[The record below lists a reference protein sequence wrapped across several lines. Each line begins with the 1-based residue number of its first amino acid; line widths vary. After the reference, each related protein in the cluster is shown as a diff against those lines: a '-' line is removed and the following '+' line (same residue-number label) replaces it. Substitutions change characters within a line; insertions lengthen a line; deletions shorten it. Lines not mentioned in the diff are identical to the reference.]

1 MTSNCVRQLKNSERL
16 HVRDLVTNLITTAI
30 ETIPLEG
37 ATTEAL
43 RDAWGEHL
51 VVLANRYPEL
61 VVLDGDLAN
70 STKADIFAKAH
81 PSRFF
86 EMGIAEQN
94 MIGVAA
100 GMATVGYVPWIS
112 TFTAFIAK
120 RALDQI
126 RVVVAQPHLNV
137 KLCGGYS
144 GILTGKTGKT
154 HQSVEDLAVFRA
166 MPGVVSIAPADA
178 VELRSAM
185 DAMMQTPGPMYLRLT
200 RDPSPCIFPADYRF
214 EIGRA
219 VLLKSGKDVALISTG
234 IQSVRALEAAALL
247 AQDGIDASVL
257 HVPTLKPL
265 DVEAIVDVASKTGA
279 VVTAEDHSIIGGL
292 GSAVAATLSEHMPT
306 KLKRVGWQDVYGES
320 GPNDA
325 LLEKY
330 GLTGRHVAEA
340 ANMLLGSRSMSR

>member
-1 MTSNCVRQLKNSERL
+1 MRNGSGELMTATVSV
-16 HVRDLVTNLITTAI
+16 
-30 ETIPLEG
+30 IPLTQAESV
-37 ATTEAL
+37 AM
-43 RDAWGEHL
+43 RDAWGAEL
-51 VVLANRYPEL
+51 VSLASRYPEL

-70 STKADIFAKAH
+70 STKADIFAAAR
-81 PSRFF
+81 PDRFF

-100 GMATVGYVPWIS
+100 GLATVGFVPWIS
-112 TFTAFIAK
+112 TFAAFIAK

-137 KLCGGYS
+137 KLCGSYS

-154 HQSVEDLAVFRA
+154 HQSVEDLAIFRA
-166 MPGVVSIAPADA
+166 MPGVTSIAPADV

-185 DAMMQTPGPMYLRLT
+185 AAMMESPGPTYLRLT
-200 RDPSPCIFPADYRF
+200 RDPSPTIFPSDYRF

-219 VLLKSGKDVALISTG
+219 VELRTGSDIGLISTG
-234 IQSVRALEAAALL
+234 VQTVRTLEAAEML
-247 AQDGIDASVL
+247 ATDGIDASVL

-265 DVEAIVDVASKTGA
+265 DADAIVSMAAKTKA
-279 VVTAEDHSIIGGL
+279 IVTAEDHSILGGL
-292 GSAVAATLSEHMPT
+292 GSAVAETLAEHLPT
-306 KLKRVGWQDVYGES
+306 KIKRVGWQDVYGES

-330 GLTGRHVAEA
+330 GLTARHVADA
-340 ANMLLGSRSMSR
+340 ARSLLGAS

>member
-1 MTSNCVRQLKNSERL
+1 MTATVQTVPQGRAQL
-16 HVRDLVTNLITTAI
+16 V
-30 ETIPLEG
+30 
-37 ATTEAL
+37 AL

-51 VVLANRYPEL
+51 VKLADRYPEL

-70 STKADIFAKAH
+70 STKADIFANAR
-81 PSRFF
+81 PDRFF

-100 GMATVGYVPWIS
+100 GMATVGFVPWIS

-154 HQSVEDLAVFRA
+154 HQSVEDLAIFRA
-166 MPGVVSIAPADA
+166 MPGVTTIVPADA

-185 DAMMQTPGPMYLRLT
+185 DAMMETAGPMYLRLT
-200 RDPSPCIFPADYRF
+200 RDPSPCIFPSDYRF
-214 EIGRA
+214 AIGRA
-219 VLLKSGKDVALISTG
+219 VQVRSGADVAIISTG
-234 IQSVRALEAAALL
+234 VQTIRALEAADVL
-247 AQDGIDASVL
+247 AQEGISASIL

-265 DVEAIVDVASKTGA
+265 DEDAIINVAEKTRA

-292 GSAVAATLSEHMPT
+292 GGAVAEVLSEHLPT
-306 KLKRVGWQDVYGES
+306 RLKRVGWQDVYGES

-330 GLTGRHVAEA
+330 RLTGRHVADA
-340 ANMLLGSRSMSR
+340 ARSLILGMSLANRGVNG